1 MKLLGSRSVGVKL
14 YAAFGA
20 VVAVLAVVVVTGN
33 VTRGSMA
40 NKHHDLAEMI
50 VPILKA
56 SDDAR
61 AAAADMHFSQTRY
74 VYNPDTRGDYEGDS
88 AGFRQR
94 LAELKQSVAG
104 TQYEAGYAK
113 IAAAVQRLDAIDGE
127 LTAAVKAH
135 DTKKADGIVLGDGND
150 ASDQLVEAFTNLQ
163 TSARHQAQQLTR
175 Q

>member
-1 MKLLGSRSVGVKL
+1 
-14 YAAFGA
+14 
-20 VVAVLAVVVVTGN
+20 
-33 VTRGSMA
+33 A

-74 VYNPDTRGDYEGDS
+74 VYNPGTRADYEGDS
-88 AGFRQR
+88 AVFKQR
-94 LAELKQSVAG
+94 LAELKQVVAG
-104 TQYEAGYAK
+104 TQYEAGYAR
-113 IAAAVQRLDAIDGE
+113 IRPAVQQLDAIDGR

-135 DTKKADGIVLGDGND
+135 DAKKADGIVLGDGND

-163 TSARHQAQQLTR
+163 TSARHQGETLTKGFD
-175 Q
+175 QEEGFANTVSIGLGIFAVIVALA